1 MITVDRKIG
10 EDTRKVTI
18 CFTKEDVKQA
28 VRFYTGTEYMVL
40 EDDVMNLCWL
50 DAYIADKARGYKR
63 NIIIM
68 PNKSWVKE

>member
-1 MITVDRKIG
+1 MITMGKDA
-10 EDTRKVTI
+10 RKVTI
-18 CFTKEDVKQA
+18 CFTKEDVKEA

-50 DAYIADKARGYKR
+50 DAYIADKARGYKG